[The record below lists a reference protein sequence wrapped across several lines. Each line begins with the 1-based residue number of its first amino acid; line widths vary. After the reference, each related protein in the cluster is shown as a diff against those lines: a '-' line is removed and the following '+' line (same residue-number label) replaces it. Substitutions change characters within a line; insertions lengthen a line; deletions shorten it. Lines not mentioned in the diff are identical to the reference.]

1 MNQGGDRHEARE
13 AGQVPNQRFALDLF
27 LQVELDVGPQR
38 GCPVVGV
45 PDYRQAAVPEHGVE
59 IEVGSQLMRQERIH
73 ASVDRA
79 PAKEVDAGPLQL
91 ARR

>member
-1 MNQGGDRHEARE
+1 MKRAKPARFRH
-13 AGQVPNQRFALDLF
+13 QRFALDLF
-27 LQVELDVGPQR
+27 FQVELDVGPQR

-79 PAKEVDAGPLQL
+79 PAQEVDAGL
-91 ARR
+91 ASVSAPMTRSG